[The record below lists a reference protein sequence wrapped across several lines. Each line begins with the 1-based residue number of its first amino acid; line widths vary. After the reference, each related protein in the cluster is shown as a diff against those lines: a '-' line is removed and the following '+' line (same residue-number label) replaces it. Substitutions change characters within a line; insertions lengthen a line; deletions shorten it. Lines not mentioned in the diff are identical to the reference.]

1 MRDDKKLTMLAL
13 QVHIKYNAQ
22 IGYLRDSGPR
32 LAASGHISSD
42 IK

>member
-1 MRDDKKLTMLAL
+1 MRDDKNLTILAL
-13 QVHIKYNAQ
+13 QVRIKYNAR